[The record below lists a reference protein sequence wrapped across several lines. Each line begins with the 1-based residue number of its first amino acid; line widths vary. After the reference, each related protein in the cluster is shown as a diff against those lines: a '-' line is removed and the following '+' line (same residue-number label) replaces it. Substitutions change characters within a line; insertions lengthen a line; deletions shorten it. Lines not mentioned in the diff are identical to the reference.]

1 MADKIAKLLAK
12 LPKKD
17 LVKLKAVI
25 AKIILLEYEGLDIKS
40 LKGQHNIFRVR
51 IGNYRIIFK
60 IEPGA
65 ETEII
70 SISRRNEKT
79 YKDL

>member
-17 LVKLKAVI
+17 LIRLKVVI
-25 AKIILLEYEGLDIKS
+25 SKIVVSQYDGLDIKV
-40 LKGQHNIFRVR
+40 LTGNKNIYRVR
-51 IGNYRIIFK
+51 VGNYRIIFSVISK
-60 IEPGA
+60 ED
-65 ETEII
+65 TEII
-70 SISRRNEKT
+70 SIARRNEKT

>member
-17 LVKLKAVI
+17 LIRLKVVI
-25 AKIILLEYEGLDIKS
+25 SKIVMSQYDGLDIKV
-40 LKGQHNIFRVR
+40 LTGNKNIYRVR
-51 IGNYRIIFK
+51 VGNYRIIFRVISK
-60 IEPGA
+60 ED
-65 ETEII
+65 TEII
-70 SISRRNEKT
+70 AIARRNEKT